1 MRIAA
6 TLLTGVIVALVG
18 VLLGAW
24 WTPFV
29 VGVALGLVV
38 RRPIVA
44 IPLGAISGFVAWMLP
59 LVGQEVRYDLGPASL
74 SLAEIMG
81 FGHQGSLPVILTL
94 AVGMLLGLTG
104 AWLACAARMLVP
116 APR

>member
-1 MRIAA
+1 M
-6 TLLTGVIVALVG
+6 LLTGIIIALVG

-38 RRPIVA
+38 RRPLVA
-44 IPLGAISGFVAWMLP
+44 IPLGAISGFFAWMLP
-59 LVGQEVRYDLGPASL
+59 LAGQEVRYGLGPSAL
-74 SLAEIMG
+74 SLAEILG
-81 FGHQGSLPVILTL
+81 FGHAGSLPVILTL
-94 AVGMLLGLTG
+94 TVGTLLGLTG
-104 AWLACAARMLVP
+104 AWLASAARRVVP

>member
-1 MRIAA
+1 VRITAV
-6 TLLTGVIVALVG
+6 LLTGIIIALVG

-29 VGVALGLVV
+29 VGLALGLVV

-44 IPLGAISGFVAWMLP
+44 IPLGAVSGFFSWMLP
-59 LVGQEVRYDLGPASL
+59 LAGQEVRYGLGPTSL

-81 FGHQGSLPVILTL
+81 FGHAGSLPVILTL
-94 AVGMLLGLTG
+94 AVGTLLGLTG

>member
-6 TLLTGVIVALVG
+6 LLLTGIIIALVG

-38 RRPIVA
+38 RRPVVA
-44 IPLGAISGFVAWMLP
+44 LPLGAISGFLSWLLP
-59 LVGQEVRYDLGPASL
+59 LAGLEVRYGLGPASL

-81 FGHQGSLPVILTL
+81 FGHAGSLPVILTL
-94 AVGMLLGLTG
+94 AVGTLLGLTG
-104 AWLACAARMLVP
+104 AWLACAARILVP